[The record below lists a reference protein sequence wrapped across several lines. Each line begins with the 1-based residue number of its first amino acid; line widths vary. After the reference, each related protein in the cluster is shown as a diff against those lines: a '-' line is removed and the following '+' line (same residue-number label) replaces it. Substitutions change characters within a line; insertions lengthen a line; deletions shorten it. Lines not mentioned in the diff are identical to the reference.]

1 MNADERRSRSDALT
15 EAIIGAAYEVAN
27 TLGIGFLERV
37 YENALIHELRKRG
50 FVVEQQKYLQVH
62 YDGIVVGDY
71 VADLIVEGL
80 VIVELKTVKQLDNI
94 HQAQCMNYLK
104 ATGLNVALLVNFGN
118 FRVDVRRIVN
128 EF

>member
-27 TLGIGFLERV
+27 TLGIGFFERV
-37 YENALIHELRKRG
+37 YENALTHELRKRG
-50 FVVEQQKYLQVH
+50 FVVEQQKCLQVH
-62 YDGIVVGDY
+62 YDGIIVGDY

-80 VIVELKTVKQLDNI
+80 VIVELKTVKQLDSI

-104 ATGLNVALLVNFGN
+104 ATGLNVSLLVNFGTS
-118 FRVDVRRIVN
+118 RVDVRRIVN